1 MWSFSL
7 AKDPDVDMFKK
18 SDSNEIDT
26 IYDVAVAAAIYP
38 PSDVIAS
45 THA

>member
-1 MWSFSL
+1 MWSISSG
-7 AKDPDVDMFKK
+7 KDPDVDMFKK

-26 IYDVAVAAAIYP
+26 IYDVAVAAAICS

>member
-1 MWSFSL
+1 MG
-7 AKDPDVDMFKK
+7 KDPDVEIFKK
-18 SDSNEIDT
+18 SDFNEIDT
-26 IYDVAVAAAIYP
+26 IYDVTVAAAIYS

>member
-1 MWSFSL
+1 MG
-7 AKDPDVDMFKK
+7 KDPDVEIFKK

-26 IYDVAVAAAIYP
+26 IYDMAVAAAIYS

-45 THA
+45 TRA